1 MGAGSPKFAT
11 TLIILDE
18 DNLVEWAQKNRV
30 QFGSYRRSESAEE
43 KYKALID
50 DMYR

>member
-1 MGAGSPKFAT
+1 MGAGSPKFVT

-30 QFGSYRRSESAEE
+30 QFGSYADRKAPKRSIRR
-43 KYKALID
+43 
-50 DMYR
+50 